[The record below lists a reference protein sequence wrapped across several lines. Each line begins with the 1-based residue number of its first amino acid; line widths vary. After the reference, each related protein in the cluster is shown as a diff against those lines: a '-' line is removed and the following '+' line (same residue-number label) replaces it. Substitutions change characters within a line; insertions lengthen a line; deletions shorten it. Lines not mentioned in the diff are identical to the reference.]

1 MINCILYLIFA
12 AILFVLVDVFD
23 KRYEFTNN
31 QKLIFRLIYLIVLAG
46 VFSYLGIGRANKN
59 IFMIVVIEFIF
70 RMIYTLYFLGED
82 FFRNEEQSLYK
93 FFITLFSSII
103 VNQYFINELDSVF
116 LTASE
121 MKIIIWLFII
131 ICIYKFINKNEKVI
145 TNNSFQNKSISTK
158 AIFVNYA
165 RLRVEYGDDI
175 NLSDR
180 NLLTILY
187 SIMIYEN
194 YRRPKFL
201 RRIDS
206 LLFKISGGKKK
217 LGIMQVM
224 SKKYISDL
232 DSIEIVSKKLDKLFT
247 KYKSNKDCYE
257 KILEAYDK
265 DSFLDVN
272 NIYKELKKFID
283 L

>member
-12 AILFVLVDVFD
+12 AVLFVLLDTFD
-23 KRYEFTNN
+23 KKYSFTNS
-31 QKLIFRLIYLIVLAG
+31 QKIIFRLIYLIILAG
-46 VFSYLGIGRANKN
+46 IFSYLGIGKVNKN
-59 IFMIVVIEFIF
+59 IFMIIVVEFIF

-82 FFRNEEQSLYK
+82 FFRNEDQNLYK

-121 MKIIIWLFII
+121 LKVIVWLFII
-131 ICIYKFINKNEKVI
+131 ICIYKFINKNERTI
-145 TNNSFQNKSISTK
+145 TEGSSQNKSISTK
-158 AIFVNYA
+158 AIVVNYA
-165 RLRVEYGDDI
+165 KLKLEYWDDI
-175 NLSDR
+175 NLSNK

-187 SIMIYEN
+187 SIMIYQN
-194 YRRPKFL
+194 YRRPRFL
-201 RRIDS
+201 REFDN
-206 LLFKISGGKKK
+206 LLFKINGGKRR

-232 DSIEIVSKKLDKLFT
+232 DSIDIVSKKLDKLFT
-247 KYKSNKDCYE
+247 KYKDDKNCYD
-257 KILEAYDK
+257 KVLEAYDK
-265 DSFLDVN
+265 DNFLEIN
-272 NIYKELKKFID
+272 NIYKELGKFID

>member
-12 AILFVLVDVFD
+12 AVLFVLLDTFD
-23 KRYEFTNN
+23 KKYSFTDS
-31 QKLIFRLIYLIVLAG
+31 QKIIFRLIYLIILAG
-46 VFSYLGIGRANKN
+46 IFSYLGIGKVNKN
-59 IFMIVVIEFIF
+59 IFMIIVVEFIF

-82 FFRNEEQSLYK
+82 FFRNEDQNLYK

-121 MKIIIWLFII
+121 LKIIVWLFII
-131 ICIYKFINKNEKVI
+131 ICIYKFINKNEGTI
-145 TNNSFQNKSISTK
+145 TEGSSQNKSISTK
-158 AIFVNYA
+158 AIVVNYA
-165 RLRVEYGDDI
+165 KLKLEYGDDI
-175 NLSDR
+175 NLSNK

-187 SIMIYEN
+187 SIMIYQN
-194 YRRPKFL
+194 YRRPRFL
-201 RRIDS
+201 REFDN
-206 LLFKISGGKKK
+206 LLFKINGGKRR

-232 DSIEIVSKKLDKLFT
+232 DSIDIVSKKLDKLFT
-247 KYKSNKDCYE
+247 KYKDDKNCYD
-257 KILEAYDK
+257 KVLEAYDK
-265 DSFLDVN
+265 DNFLEIN
-272 NIYKELKKFID
+272 NIYKELGKFID

>member
-12 AILFVLVDVFD
+12 TILFILVDIFD
-23 KRYEFTNN
+23 KKYSFTNN
-31 QKLIFRLIYLIVLAG
+31 QKMIFRLIYLIVLAG
-46 VFSYLGIGRANKN
+46 VFSYLGIAKANKN
-59 IFMIVVIEFIF
+59 IFMIIVVEFIF

-82 FFRNEEQSLYK
+82 FFRNEDQNLYK
-93 FFITLFSSII
+93 FFITLFSSIV

-121 MKIIIWLFII
+121 LKIIVWLLIFI
-131 ICIYKFINKNEKVI
+131 YVYNFINKNERVI
-145 TNNSFQNKSISTK
+145 TTNSFQNKSISTK
-158 AIFVNYA
+158 AIVVNYA
-165 RLRVEYGDDI
+165 RLKLEYGDEI
-175 NLSDR
+175 NLNNK

-201 RRIDS
+201 RRLDS
-206 LLFKISGGKKK
+206 LLFKVNGGKKK

-232 DSIEIVSKKLDKLFT
+232 DSIEIASKKLDKLFT
-247 KYKSNKDCYE
+247 KYKDNKDCYE
-257 KILEAYDK
+257 KILEVYDK
-265 DSFLDVN
+265 DNFVEIN